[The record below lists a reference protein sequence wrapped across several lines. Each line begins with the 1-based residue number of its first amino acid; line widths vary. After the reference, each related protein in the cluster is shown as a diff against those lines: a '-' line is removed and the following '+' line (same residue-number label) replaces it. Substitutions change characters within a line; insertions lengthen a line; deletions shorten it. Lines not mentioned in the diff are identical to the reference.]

1 MLNHINRFPNSKLY
15 FHLGINLTFT
25 SQKKKKKRSWEN
37 WAYTYKKMNQDP
49 YLIPL
54 TKINLKWIT
63 DLNVPETMKLLDE
76 NLGKKFLDM
85 GFPIDFLAMTPKA

>member
-1 MLNHINRFPNSKLY
+1 
-15 FHLGINLTFT
+15 
-25 SQKKKKKRSWEN
+25 
-37 WAYTYKKMNQDP
+37 MNQDP